1 MMMSV
6 SYATFGNL
14 ILTPLWEELDSL
26 LVEGHSGCAAYIPDS
41 VPRTRRSSLSAG
53 SHADPVCKEGSLPSS
68 CSALV
73 AYFNWPRLS

>member
-41 VPRTRRSSLSAG
+41 
-53 SHADPVCKEGSLPSS
+53 
-68 CSALV
+68 
-73 AYFNWPRLS
+73 